1 MSDWYKWLQTVAV
14 ERVDAV
20 ERHMLTHPKEYPSF
34 NEASQALDDAM
45 KKVQDNAADL
55 EARDALW
62 VNYIGILAVELYLA
76 GARDGGRVYHA
87 FTTGELPLC
96 QTKEGQHE

>member
-34 NEASQALDDAM
+34 NEA
-45 KKVQDNAADL
+45 
-55 EARDALW
+55 
-62 VNYIGILAVELYLA
+62 
-76 GARDGGRVYHA
+76 
-87 FTTGELPLC
+87 
-96 QTKEGQHE
+96 